1 MLHMTTILAVR
12 KSLGL
17 TQSELAKRLGVTQ
30 GSVSFY
36 ENGQT
41 IPPETAAKLIVVAK
55 EAGQVVTFDDI
66 YAPQIEPKV
75 A

>member
-1 MLHMTTILAVR
+1 MTTILAVR

-41 IPPETAAKLIVVAK
+41 IPPETAAKLIVMAK
-55 EAGQVVTFDDI
+55 EAGHVVTFDDI